1 MKARKQN
8 STTYPILF
16 LMVDSADHVT
26 GKTGLS
32 PTVTI
37 SKNGGS
43 FVAKSGAVTEVGNGW
58 YALAGHATDR
68 NTLGELIIHAE
79 APGADPVDERYEIVA
94 YDPFLRV
101 NANTEQWGGSTLPAV
116 STLTAQQVWQYA
128 TRTLTAFS
136 FQVTV
141 GVNND
146 KTGYA
151 LTSAYDAAKTAS
163 QAGDQ
168 MALTAS
174 ALSSVRSG
182 LSTFNPSTD
191 KVYLGNGAHGGAA
204 ASLTLSDYSAFK
216 ATGFSTLTTADIDA
230 RLAAWGKTGFSLS
243 ATTGWGGT
251 ALPTSFAANNLP
263 SKYPAT
269 LAATDV
275 SGELP
280 ANVVQWNSGALP
292 GIGTS
297 TLTAE
302 QVWEYANRTLTSMG
316 FPVNLTPETRAA
328 LVAAIEVELA
338 NDETG
343 EALMQAIADKLA
355 AEFNLDELTVIA
367 IRDAILNRV
376 LAGNHDIPGS
386 VGSQLQYL
394 NAPIDSRAPAST
406 ALSNVTWTDNRAAL
420 LDKLGVPGVLAH
432 TGNADL
438 FKATGFATPADL
450 SGLATASQL
459 STLQSHGDS
468 NWTTATGFATSA
480 ALAAVGDKVEA
491 ILEDTSIT
499 GVVMAGYT
507 APDNEGIAAIKSQ
520 TDKLAFVGGDV
531 KATLDGEKVAATLAA
546 GDVTGNLPATV
557 NAYAPSLEPV
567 AIDTAAIAEAVD
579 QQLTTAHGSGSWV
592 APEIELSGVATS
604 EQLQALQSHGDSAW
618 ATAVGFASP
627 SDIQSLQSHGD
638 AVWKTAT
645 GFVTTADLQSLAKEA
660 TLDEIKGLG
669 WTDETLTAIM
679 RVLETLDLQTTQLI
693 VSPVAVTVSAGQVA
707 GGSITQYQHAVFG
720 PHQLSIVDSSG
731 SPVNL
736 SDVDLAF
743 LVYEQDDP
751 TTVLWSLS
759 SGNGITVLGD
769 DGNQVHLRADETHTG
784 TAGIYR
790 YVLWDMTNR
799 QVRARG
805 TLTIE
810 AEAYE
815 AL

>member
-1 MKARKQN
+1 MKARKQS
-8 STTYPILF
+8 STAYPILF
-16 LMVDSADHVT
+16 LMVDSTDHVT

-43 FVAKSGAVTEVGNGW
+43 FAAKSGAVTEIGNGW

-128 TRTLTAFS
+128 TRTLSAFS

-182 LSTFNPSTD
+182 LSTFNPATD

-204 ASLTLSDYSAFK
+204 ASLTLSNYSAFK
-216 ATGFSTLTTADIDA
+216 ATGFATPSDLAALQTHGDSNWATATGFSTLTTADIDA

-243 ATTGWGGT
+243 STTGWGGT
-251 ALPTSFAANNLP
+251 ALPTSFSANNLP

-275 SGELP
+275 SGALP

-292 GIGTS
+292 SIGTS
-297 TLTAE
+297 NLTAQ
-302 QVWEYANRTLTSMG
+302 QVWEYANRTLTEMG
-316 FPVNLTPETRAA
+316 FAVNLTAEARSA

-406 ALSNVTWTDNRAAL
+406 ALSNVTWTDNRAVL

-459 STLQSHGDS
+459 STLQTHGDSNWATADTSNLATATALDALQSHGDS
-468 NWTTATGFATSA
+468 AWTTATGFATSA

-507 APDNEGIAAIKSQ
+507 APDNEGIAAIKAQ

-546 GDVTGNLPATV
+546 GDVTGNLPTNV
-557 NAYAPSLEPV
+557 V
-567 AIDTAAIAEAVD
+567 
-579 QQLTTAHGSGSWV
+579 
-592 APEIELSGVATS
+592 EIS
-604 EQLQALQSHGDSAW
+604 GDSGA
-618 ATAVGFASP
+618 
-627 SDIQSLQSHGD
+627 
-638 AVWKTAT
+638 
-645 GFVTTADLQSLAKEA
+645 ADKLEA
-660 TLDEIKGLG
+660 TLNATESGSVSDASPTSDSFVTNL
-669 WTDETLTAIM
+669 TETTNDHYAGAYLVFYSGALAKQARRIFAYNGSTK
-679 RVLETLDLQTTQLI
+679 
-693 VSPVAVTVSAGQVA
+693 AVTLESAFTEAPGD
-707 GGSITQYQHAVFG
+707 G
-720 PHQLSIVDSSG
+720 D
-731 SPVNL
+731 
-736 SDVDLAF
+736 AF
-743 LVYEQDDP
+743 L
-751 TTVLWSLS
+751 
-759 SGNGITVLGD
+759 ILG
-769 DGNQVHLRADETHTG
+769 
-784 TAGIYR
+784 
-790 YVLWDMTNR
+790 
-799 QVRARG
+799 RG
-805 TLTIE
+805 E
-810 AEAYE
+810 
-815 AL
+815 

>member
-1 MKARKQN
+1 MSGSPIDIYAGETWRQFPLVAKADGA
-8 STTYPILF
+8 PIESGVSYL
-16 LMVDSADHVT
+16 LKALTGDNAGKWYRDSDQTWQTLSADASNPMTHQANGSHT
-26 GKTGLS
+26 IQLAKS
-32 PTVTI
+32 P
-37 SKNGGS
+37 
-43 FVAKSGAVTEVGNGW
+43 FVAGVVYHEHAIDSGGLAV
-58 YALAGHATDR
+58 AGTAR
-68 NTLGELIIHAE
+68 L
-79 APGADPVDERYEIVA
+79 
-94 YDPFLRV
+94 LRCV
-101 NANTEQWGGSTLPAV
+101 NQ
-116 STLTAQQVWQYA
+116 LT
-128 TRTLTAFS
+128 TAAI
-136 FQVTV
+136 QA
-141 GVNND
+141 
-146 KTGYA
+146 A
-151 LTSAYDAAKTAS
+151 LTSQGLTEAR
-163 QAGDQ
+163 AGYLDKLNV
-168 MALTAS
+168 AGELA
-174 ALSSVRSG
+174 
-182 LSTFNPSTD
+182 NTD
-191 KVYLGNGAHGGAA
+191 NA
-204 ASLTLSDYSAFK
+204 ASFKATGFATPSDLAALQSHGDSNWAT

-280 ANVVQWNSGALP
+280 ANVVQWNSGELP
-292 GIGTS
+292 SIGTS
-297 TLTAE
+297 NLTAQ
-302 QVWEYANRTLTSMG
+302 QVWEYANRTLTEMG
-316 FPVNLTPETRAA
+316 FAVNLTPETRAA

-406 ALSNVTWTDNRAAL
+406 ALSNVTWTDSRAVL

-459 STLQSHGDS
+459 STLQSHGDANWATADTS
-468 NWTTATGFATSA
+468 NLATATALDALQSHGDSAWTTATGFATSA

-507 APDNEGIAAIKSQ
+507 APDNEGIAAIKAQ

-645 GFVTTADLQSLAKEA
+645 GFTVPSDLVPLATSEQLQALQSHGDSFWVTA
-660 TLDEIKGLG
+660 TGFAVPDDFAPILSHLEDIKGTGFVKDTHSLS
-669 WTDETLTAIM
+669 
-679 RVLETLDLQTTQLI
+679 VLAL
-693 VSPVAVTVSAGQVA
+693 SPINIHLAD
-707 GGSITQYQHAVFG
+707 QH
-720 PHQLSIVDSSG
+720 LSI
-731 SPVNL
+731 
-736 SDVDLAF
+736 
-743 LVYEQDDP
+743 
-751 TTVLWSLS
+751 
-759 SGNGITVLGD
+759 
-769 DGNQVHLRADETHTG
+769 R
-784 TAGIYR
+784 
-790 YVLWDMTNR
+790 
-799 QVRARG
+799 
-805 TLTIE
+805 
-810 AEAYE
+810 
-815 AL
+815 